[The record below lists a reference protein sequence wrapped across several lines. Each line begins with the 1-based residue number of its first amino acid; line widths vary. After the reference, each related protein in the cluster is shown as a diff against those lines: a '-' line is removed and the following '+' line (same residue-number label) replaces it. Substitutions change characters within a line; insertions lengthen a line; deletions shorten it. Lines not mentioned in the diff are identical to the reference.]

1 MLPKKANPPPLYAQ
15 VKRALQME
23 IEKQMKPGDMIPS
36 EPTLEERFG
45 VSRITV
51 RRALDELVSEGMIV
65 RQQGLGT
72 FVREKPIA
80 QELPRLLSWSAQM
93 RQMGL
98 RPSSASCEIEPIE
111 PSKEHALL
119 LNLLSGERVVRI
131 RRLRYA
137 NDEPVCIMTN
147 YIPEVLVPGLV
158 DQGLVDDSLYAT
170 LAKYGIKA
178 VRAEDRVE
186 ARIPSEWEASQ
197 LQINKWMPLLQVT
210 RLTRDAANTPLYIAV
225 VANRSD
231 KYVYTIHFGA

>member
-1 MLPKKANPPPLYAQ
+1 MLPKKANPAPLYAQ
-15 VKRALQME
+15 VKRALQTE
-23 IEKQMKPGDMIPS
+23 IENQMKPGDLIPS
-36 EPTLEERFG
+36 EPALEERFG

-51 RRALDELVSEGMIV
+51 RRALDELVSEGIIV

-98 RPSSASCEIEPIE
+98 EPSSANCEIELVE
-111 PSKEHALL
+111 PSKEHASL
-119 LNLLSGERVVRI
+119 LNLLPGERITRI

-137 NDEPVCIMTN
+137 NSEPVCIMTN
-147 YIPEVLVPGLV
+147 YIPEALVPGLV

-170 LAKYGIKA
+170 LSKFGIKPA
-178 VRAEDRVE
+178 RAEDRVE
-186 ARIPSEWEASQ
+186 ARIPSEWEANQ
-197 LQINKWMPLLQVT
+197 LQVSKWMPLLQVT
-210 RLTRDAANTPLYIAV
+210 RLTRDLSNMPLYIAV

-231 KYVYTIHFGA
+231 KYVYTIHFNS

>member
-1 MLPKKANPPPLYAQ
+1 MLPKKAAPPPLYAQ
-15 VKRALQME
+15 VKRALQVE
-23 IEKQMKPGDMIPS
+23 IENQMKPGDIIPS
-36 EPTLEERFG
+36 EPALEERFG

-51 RRALDELVSEGMIV
+51 RRALDELVSEGIIV

-98 RPSSASCEIEPIE
+98 RPSSASCEIESIE

-119 LNLLSGERVVRI
+119 LNLLSGQRVVRI
-131 RRLRYA
+131 RRLRSA

-147 YIPEVLVPGLV
+147 YIPEMLVPGLV
-158 DQGLVDDSLYAT
+158 DQGLVNDSLYAT
-170 LAKYGIKA
+170 LAKFGIRA

-197 LQINKWMPLLQVT
+197 LQINKWLPLLQVT
-210 RLTRDAANTPLYIAV
+210 RLTRDATNTPLYIAV

-231 KYVYTIHFGA
+231 KYIYTIHFGS

>member
-1 MLPKKANPPPLYAQ
+1 MLPKKANPIPLYAQ
-15 VKRALQME
+15 VKRALQVE
-23 IEKQMKPGDMIPS
+23 IENQMKPGDIIPG
-36 EPTLEERFG
+36 EPALEERFG

-51 RRALDELVSEGMIV
+51 RRALDELVSEGIIV

-93 RQMGL
+93 RQMGFK
-98 RPSSASCEIEPIE
+98 PSSASCEIELIE
-111 PSKEHALL
+111 PSKEYALL
-119 LNLLSGERVVRI
+119 LNLLAGERVVRI

-147 YIPEVLVPGLV
+147 YIPEAIVPGLV

-170 LAKYGIKA
+170 LSKFGIKA

-186 ARIPSEWEASQ
+186 ARAASEWEASQ
-197 LQINKWMPLLQVT
+197 LQISKWMPLLQVT
-210 RLTRDAANTPLYIAV
+210 RLTRDISNTPLYIAV
-225 VANRSD
+225 VTNRAD
-231 KYVYTIHFGA
+231 KYVYTIHFGG